1 MGHGMCRS
9 GPREGKRIFGA
20 KFHMAR
26 LLTKGVVIGRF
37 FFQGRHLPVISGVA
51 CITPISRVN
60 FHPKET
66 NFISLHL

>member
-37 FFQGRHLPVISGVA
+37 FSKVGTYQL
-51 CITPISRVN
+51 
-60 FHPKET
+60 
-66 NFISLHL
+66 